1 MIRVGVF
8 GAGGRMGAEV
18 CRSVYAEPELQLAAA
33 VDPAFSGQDITQ
45 VAGITGVK
53 LIISD
58 EAEALLDG
66 EVDVAVDFTQ
76 AESAFQN
83 VQWCIRHAVNAVVG
97 TTGLKEDQI
106 QQLREMVDAEGN
118 ESNVFIA
125 PNFAI
130 GAVLMMQFARMAAK
144 WFPDVEIIELHHAVK
159 RDAPSGTALR
169 TLEGILAGR
178 MMAENGPT
186 EQQDIMEMLAGA
198 RGAEKDG
205 VRIHSIR
212 LPGLVAHHEVIFGGP
227 GQTLTIRH
235 DSMDRA
241 SFMPGVILAI
251 KQVSRLPGVTVGL
264 EKLLG
269 I

>member
-1 MIRVGVF
+1 
-8 GAGGRMGAEV
+8 MGAEV
-18 CRSVYAEPELQLAAA
+18 CRSVCADDELSLVAA
-33 VDPAFSGQDITQ
+33 VDPAFAGRDIAQ
-45 VAGITGVK
+45 VAGISGTN
-53 LIISD
+53 LTISD

-66 EVDVAVDFTQ
+66 EADVAVDFTQ
-76 AESAFQN
+76 AESAFKN
-83 VQWCIRHAVNAVVG
+83 IHWCIRHAVNAVVG
-97 TTGLKEDQI
+97 TTGLSTDQI
-106 QQLREMVDAEGN
+106 RQLREMVDAEGN

-144 WFPDVEIIELHHAVK
+144 WFPDAEIVEQHHAVK

-169 TLEGILAGR
+169 TLEEIVAGR
-178 MMAENGPT
+178 MMSDTEPT
-186 EQQDIMEMLAGA
+186 EQQDITEMLAGA

-205 VRIHSIR
+205 VRVHSVR
-212 LPGLVAHHEVIFGGP
+212 LPGLVAHHEVIFGGR

-235 DSMDRA
+235 DSMDRE
-241 SFMPGVILAI
+241 SFMPGVLLAI

-269 I
+269 L

>member
-1 MIRVGVF
+1 
-8 GAGGRMGAEV
+8 MGAEV
-18 CRSVYAEPELQLAAA
+18 CRTVNADPELQLVAA
-33 VDPAFSGQDITQ
+33 VDPAAAGQDISQ
-45 VAGITGVK
+45 VAGITGAH

-66 EVDVAVDFTQ
+66 EADVAVDFTQ

-97 TTGLKEDQI
+97 TTGLKQDQI
-106 QQLREMVDAEGN
+106 QQLQEMVDAEGN

-144 WFPDVEIIELHHAVK
+144 WFPDAEIIELHHAVK

-178 MMAENGPT
+178 MVSDHEPT
-186 EQQDIMEMLAGA
+186 EQQDILETLAGA

-205 VRIHSIR
+205 VRIHSVR

-251 KQVSRLPGVTVGL
+251 KQVSRMPGVTVGL
-264 EKLLG
+264 EKLLDL
-269 I
+269 